1 MTRNVNRFWESNLSL
16 ISMVMATSNNKV
28 SIKDLVVDK
37 DSVKALAKM
46 RIFSNIF
53 SVEDLVVRILKAK
66 TFLSGLF

>member
-1 MTRNVNRFWESNLSL
+1 
-16 ISMVMATSNNKV
+16 MVMATSNNKV